1 MNDNSKGKKITRHEE
16 REQAFILLFE
26 QIFQKNSIDIIAEDA
41 KDARDLI
48 AGKYT
53 LKLAHGVEEKM
64 EELDEIIEKNLKG
77 WKKDRISKVA
87 LTVLRMAIYEM
98 LYVKNV
104 DAFRTV
110 AENIVSRVEAGYP
123 ENAFRVAEKR
133 KGSSVFERELG
144 VGEELF
150 DLVGHALRSVCVS
163 VFAGAYGYCIIF
175 KYIFRP

>member
-26 QIFQKNSIDIIAEDA
+26 QIFQKNSIDIIVEDA
-41 KDARDLI
+41 KDARDFT

-53 LKLAHGVEEKM
+53 LTLAHGVEEKV

-77 WKKDRISKVA
+77 WKKERISKVA

-104 DAFRTV
+104 
-110 AENIVSRVEAGYP
+110 P
-123 ENAFRVAEKR
+123 
-133 KGSSVFERELG
+133 
-144 VGEELF
+144 
-150 DLVGHALRSVCVS
+150 VS
-163 VFAGAYGYCIIF
+163 VAINEAIELSKKFATKGDSSFVNGVLGSVAKSIPDGE
-175 KYIFRP
+175 

>member
-48 AGKYT
+48 AGNYA

-98 LYVKNV
+98 LYVK
-104 DAFRTV
+104 TV
-110 AENIVSRVEAGYP
+110 P
-123 ENAFRVAEKR
+123 
-133 KGSSVFERELG
+133 
-144 VGEELF
+144 
-150 DLVGHALRSVCVS
+150 VS
-163 VFAGAYGYCIIF
+163 VAINEAVELSKEYATKGDSSFVNGVLGSVAKSLPDGE
-175 KYIFRP
+175 